1 MNAPRPSLDQNR
13 DRALER
19 AHGLALAFLRSL
31 PERPVGAT
39 ASFDEMVTRLGGPLS
54 EEGEDPAAVIEAL
67 AKGAEPGLVGSAGSR
82 YFGFVI
88 GGSVPAALGA
98 DWLTAAWD
106 QNAALNVTS
115 PAAAAAEA
123 VVAEWIKDLLGL
135 PRGAGVGLVT
145 GCQMANFS
153 GLLAGR
159 HAVLARAGWDVEKQ
173 GLQGGPEVHV
183 VIGEEAHATIL
194 SALRLLGLGEARAL
208 RVPADDQG
216 RMIPAALEETL
227 APLSGPILIAAQA
240 GNVSTGAFD
249 PFSEIAALARAKQ
262 AWLHVD
268 GAFGLWAAT
277 DPSRRHLVEGVA
289 LADSWATDAHKW
301 LNVPYDSGIVIVRE
315 PSDLSAAITKSAA
328 YLIRSSGEARDNHD
342 FTPESSRRARG
353 FALWAALRSLGRS
366 GVGEMVSRCCDL
378 ARRMADRLR
387 EGGVSVLNDVVLN
400 QVLVRFTPS
409 GGGDADAF
417 TKAVVGRIQRG
428 GITWASGTR
437 RHEREALRIS
447 VSSWATT
454 EADIDRSAE
463 AILAAVRDEDAR
475 G

>member
-1 MNAPRPSLDQNR
+1 LIPSPRS
-13 DRALER
+13 
-19 AHGLALAFLRSL
+19 
-31 PERPVGAT
+31 
-39 ASFDEMVTRLGGPLS
+39 PLS
-54 EEGEDPAAVIEAL
+54 PA
-67 AKGAEPGLVGSAGSR
+67 R
-82 YFGFVI
+82 
-88 GGSVPAALGA
+88 
-98 DWLTAAWD
+98 
-106 QNAALNVTS
+106 
-115 PAAAAAEA
+115 
-123 VVAEWIKDLLGL
+123 
-135 PRGAGVGLVT
+135 
-145 GCQMANFS
+145 
-153 GLLAGR
+153 
-159 HAVLARAGWDVEKQ
+159 
-173 GLQGGPEVHV
+173 
-183 VIGEEAHATIL
+183 
-194 SALRLLGLGEARAL
+194 
-208 RVPADDQG
+208 
-216 RMIPAALEETL
+216 
-227 APLSGPILIAAQA
+227 
-240 GNVSTGAFD
+240 
-249 PFSEIAALARAKQ
+249 KQ

-387 EGGVSVLNDVVLN
+387 EGGVPVLNDVVLN

-417 TKAVVGRIQRG
+417 TKAVVGRIQRV

-437 RHEREALRIS
+437 RHDRDALRIS

-454 EADIDRSAE
+454 EGRHRPLRRSHPG
-463 AILAAVRDEDAR
+463 RGAR
-475 G
+475 RGRSRVTARNNGDHRGLSGRLQPCRPGGRRRNTGSR